1 MPEPPRF
8 REFRTA
14 AVRSRHSSHG
24 PSISAEA
31 DSISRDAAILS
42 LDQLEVGVDGAQH
55 ALERFISPTYLR
67 PIVRQLYNYR
77 RDVFGGW
84 KVMNRLSGK
93 TAVVT
98 GASKGIGAGIA
109 KGLAAEGAA
118 VVVNYASSMDG
129 ADRVVADIRAKGGKA
144 IAVQGDVAKAAD
156 VEKIFAE
163 TKKAFG
169 RLDIL
174 VNNAG
179 VYKLLPL
186 EEVTEEDFHRH
197 FNVNVLGLILAT
209 KEAAKLFGGEGGSV
223 INIGSV
229 VSDLNPPNSVVYTAT
244 KGAVDAVTRVLAKEL
259 GPRKIRV
266 NSINPGLIETEGT
279 HAMGVIGHD
288 PEKQFVALT
297 PLGRTGQPDD
307 IAPVAVFLASDESRW
322 VTGDTLAVSGGLR

>member
-1 MPEPPRF
+1 M
-8 REFRTA
+8 
-14 AVRSRHSSHG
+14 S
-24 PSISAEA
+24 
-31 DSISRDAAILS
+31 
-42 LDQLEVGVDGAQH
+42 
-55 ALERFISPTYLR
+55 
-67 PIVRQLYNYR
+67 
-77 RDVFGGW
+77 
-84 KVMNRLSGK
+84 RLSGK

-118 VVVNYASSMDG
+118 VVVNYASSKDG
-129 ADRVVADIRAKGGKA
+129 ADRVVADIKAKGGKA
-144 IAVQGDVAKAAD
+144 IAVRGDVAKAAD

-163 TKKAFG
+163 TKQAFG

-179 VYKLLPL
+179 VYNSLLPL

-197 FNVNVLGLILAT
+197 FNINVLGLLLAT
-209 KEAAKLFGGEGGSV
+209 KEAAKLFGDEGGSV

-229 VSDLNPPNSVVYTAT
+229 ASDLNPPNSVVYTAT

-266 NSINPGLIETEGT
+266 NSINPGVIETEGT
-279 HAMGVIGHD
+279 HAAGVIGSD
-288 PEKQFVALT
+288 LEKQYVART
-297 PLGRTGQPDD
+297 PLGRTGQPND

-322 VTGDTLAVSGGLR
+322 VTGDTLAVSGGIG